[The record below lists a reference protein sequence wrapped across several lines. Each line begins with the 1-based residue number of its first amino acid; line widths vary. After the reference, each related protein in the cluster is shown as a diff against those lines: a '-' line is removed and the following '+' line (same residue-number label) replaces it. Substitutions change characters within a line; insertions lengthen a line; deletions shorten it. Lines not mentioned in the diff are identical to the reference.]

1 MMTKRT
7 KEKCP
12 MEKRTFEVCEKLNN
26 QRIDKGV
33 AEFFGDLTRSYV
45 KKLTDEGNILVNGKK
60 AKASSKLLCGDRVE
74 IHLPDPE
81 PVGAEAQDIPLDIVY
96 EDDSLL
102 VINKP
107 RGMVVH
113 PAVGNYDGTLVNA
126 LLSHCGSSLS
136 TINGVIRPGIVHRL
150 DKDTTGLLVA
160 AKGDAAHL
168 ALSEQL
174 KTRTLKRRY
183 FALVHSNIKE
193 AGGTVDKNLK
203 RSPSDRKKIAV
214 CPTGEGRSAVTHY
227 SVLERF
233 GRYTYIN
240 CDLDTGRT
248 HQIRVHMRW
257 LGHPIVGDKTYGVKN
272 EEFNLEGQLLHAGKI
287 GFIHPKSREYM
298 EFTAPLP
305 EDFEK
310 VLTVLRNKSTFA

>member
-1 MMTKRT
+1 
-7 KEKCP
+7 

-45 KKLTDEGNILVNGKK
+45 KKLTDEGNILINGKK

-74 IHLPDPE
+74 INLPDPE

-113 PAVGNYDGTLVNA
+113 PAAGNYDGTLVNA
-126 LLSHCGSSLS
+126 LLAHCGSSLS

-193 AGGTVDKNLK
+193 DGGTVDKNLK

-214 CPTGEGRSAVTHY
+214 CTAGEGRSAVTHY

-272 EEFNLEGQLLHAGKI
+272 EEFNLIGQLLHAGKI

-298 EFTAPLP
+298 EFTVPLP

>member
-1 MMTKRT
+1 
-7 KEKCP
+7 

-45 KKLTDEGNILVNGKK
+45 KKLTDEGNILINGKK

-74 IHLPDPE
+74 INLPDPE

-113 PAVGNYDGTLVNA
+113 PAAGNYDGTLVNA
-126 LLSHCGSSLS
+126 LLAHCGSSLS

-193 AGGTVDKNLK
+193 DGGTVDKNLK

-214 CPTGEGRSAVTHY
+214 CTAGEGRSAVTHY

-257 LGHPIVGDKTYGVKN
+257 LGHPIIGDKTYGVKN
-272 EEFNLEGQLLHAGKI
+272 EEFNLVGQLLHAGKI

-298 EFTAPLP
+298 EFTVPLP

>member
-1 MMTKRT
+1 MTKRT

-45 KKLTDEGNILVNGKK
+45 KKLTDEGNILINGKK

-74 IHLPDPE
+74 INLPDPE
-81 PVGAEAQDIPLDIVY
+81 SVGAEAQDIPLDIVY

-113 PAVGNYDGTLVNA
+113 PAAGNYDGTLVNA
-126 LLSHCGSSLS
+126 LLAHCGSSLS

-193 AGGTVDKNLK
+193 DGGTVDKNLK

-214 CPTGEGRSAVTHY
+214 CTAGEGRSAVTHY

-272 EEFNLEGQLLHAGKI
+272 EEFNLVGQLLHAGKI

-298 EFTAPLP
+298 EFTVPLP

>member
-1 MMTKRT
+1 MTKRT

-33 AEFFGDLTRSYV
+33 AEFFGDLTRAYV
-45 KKLTDEGNILVNGKK
+45 KKLTDEGNILINGKK

-74 IHLPDPE
+74 INLPDPE

-113 PAVGNYDGTLVNA
+113 PAAGNYDGTLVNA
-126 LLSHCGSSLS
+126 LLAHCGSSLS

-193 AGGTVDKNLK
+193 DGGTVDKNLK

-214 CPTGEGRSAVTHY
+214 CTAGEGRSAVTHY

-272 EEFNLEGQLLHAGKI
+272 EEFNLVGQLLHAGKI

-298 EFTAPLP
+298 EFTVPLP

>member
-1 MMTKRT
+1 
-7 KEKCP
+7 

-45 KKLTDEGNILVNGKK
+45 KKLTDEGNILINGKK
-60 AKASSKLLCGDRVE
+60 AKASSKLLYGDRVE
-74 IHLPDPE
+74 INLPDPE
-81 PVGAEAQDIPLDIVY
+81 PVGAQAQDIPLDIVY

-113 PAVGNYDGTLVNA
+113 PAAGNYDGTLVNA
-126 LLSHCGSSLS
+126 LLAHCGGSLS

-193 AGGTVDKNLK
+193 DGGTVDKNLK

-214 CPTGEGRSAVTHY
+214 CPAGEGRSAVTHY

-233 GRYTYIN
+233 GCYTYIN

-272 EEFNLEGQLLHAGKI
+272 EEFNLVGQLLHAGKI

-298 EFTAPLP
+298 EFTVPLP

>member
-1 MMTKRT
+1 
-7 KEKCP
+7 

-45 KKLTDEGNILVNGKK
+45 KKLTDEGNILINGKK

-74 IHLPDPE
+74 INLPDPE

-113 PAVGNYDGTLVNA
+113 PAAGNYDGTLVNA
-126 LLSHCGSSLS
+126 LLAHCGSSLS

-174 KTRTLKRRY
+174 KTRMLKRRY

-193 AGGTVDKNLK
+193 DGGTVDKNLK

-214 CPTGEGRSAVTHY
+214 CTAGEGRSAVTHY

-272 EEFNLEGQLLHAGKI
+272 EEFNLVGQLLHAGKI

-298 EFTAPLP
+298 EFTVPLP

>member
-1 MMTKRT
+1 
-7 KEKCP
+7 

-33 AEFFGDLTRSYV
+33 AELFGDLTRSYV
-45 KKLTDEGNILVNGKK
+45 KKLTDEGNILINGKK

-74 IHLPDPE
+74 INLPDPE
-81 PVGAEAQDIPLDIVY
+81 AVGAEAQDIPLDIVY

-113 PAVGNYDGTLVNA
+113 PAAGNYDGTLVNA
-126 LLSHCGSSLS
+126 LLAHCGSSLS

-193 AGGTVDKNLK
+193 DGGTVDKNLK

-214 CPTGEGRSAVTHY
+214 CTAREGRSAVTHY

-272 EEFNLEGQLLHAGKI
+272 EEFNLVGQLLHAGKI

-298 EFTAPLP
+298 EFTVPLP

>member
-1 MMTKRT
+1 
-7 KEKCP
+7 

-45 KKLTDEGNILVNGKK
+45 KKLTDEGNILINGKK

-74 IHLPDPE
+74 INLPDPE
-81 PVGAEAQDIPLDIVY
+81 PVGAKAQDIPLDIVY

-113 PAVGNYDGTLVNA
+113 PAAGNYDGTLVNA
-126 LLSHCGSSLS
+126 LLAHCGSSLS

-193 AGGTVDKNLK
+193 DGGTVDKNLK

-214 CPTGEGRSAVTHY
+214 CTAGEGRSAVTHY

-272 EEFNLEGQLLHAGKI
+272 EEFNLVGQLLHAGKI

-298 EFTAPLP
+298 EFTVPLP

>member
-1 MMTKRT
+1 
-7 KEKCP
+7 

-45 KKLTDEGNILVNGKK
+45 KKLTDEGNILINGKK

-74 IHLPDPE
+74 INLPDPE
-81 PVGAEAQDIPLDIVY
+81 AVGAEAQDIPLDIVY

-113 PAVGNYDGTLVNA
+113 PAAGNYDGTLVNA
-126 LLSHCGSSLS
+126 LLAHCGSSLS

-193 AGGTVDKNLK
+193 DGGTVDKNLK

-214 CPTGEGRSAVTHY
+214 CTAGEGRSAVTHY

-272 EEFNLEGQLLHAGKI
+272 EEFNLVGQLLHAGKI

-298 EFTAPLP
+298 EFTVPLP

>member
-1 MMTKRT
+1 MTKRT

-45 KKLTDEGNILVNGKK
+45 KKLTDEGNILINGKK

-74 IHLPDPE
+74 INLPDPE

-113 PAVGNYDGTLVNA
+113 PAAGNYDGTLVNA
-126 LLSHCGSSLS
+126 LLAHCGSSLS

-150 DKDTTGLLVA
+150 EKDTTGLLVA

-193 AGGTVDKNLK
+193 DGGTVDKNLK

-214 CPTGEGRSAVTHY
+214 CTAGEGRSAVTHY

-272 EEFNLEGQLLHAGKI
+272 EEFNLVGQLLHAGKI

-298 EFTAPLP
+298 EFTVPLP

>member
-1 MMTKRT
+1 M
-7 KEKCP
+7 
-12 MEKRTFEVCEKLNN
+12 
-26 QRIDKGV
+26 
-33 AEFFGDLTRSYV
+33 
-45 KKLTDEGNILVNGKK
+45 KKLTDEGNILINGKK

-74 IHLPDPE
+74 INLPDPE

-113 PAVGNYDGTLVNA
+113 PAAGNYDGTLVNA
-126 LLSHCGSSLS
+126 LLAHCGSSLS

-193 AGGTVDKNLK
+193 DGGTVDKNLK

-214 CPTGEGRSAVTHY
+214 CTAGEGRSAVTHY

-272 EEFNLEGQLLHAGKI
+272 EEFNLVGQLLHAGKI

-298 EFTAPLP
+298 EFTVPLP

>member
-1 MMTKRT
+1 MTKRT

-45 KKLTDEGNILVNGKK
+45 KKLTDEGNILINGKK

-74 IHLPDPE
+74 INLPDPE
-81 PVGAEAQDIPLDIVY
+81 SVGAEAQDIPLDIVY

-113 PAVGNYDGTLVNA
+113 PAAGNYDGTLVNA
-126 LLSHCGSSLS
+126 LLAHCGSSLS

-193 AGGTVDKNLK
+193 DGGTVDKNLK

-214 CPTGEGRSAVTHY
+214 CTAGEGRSAVTHY

-272 EEFNLEGQLLHAGKI
+272 EEFNLVGQLLHAGKI

-298 EFTAPLP
+298 EFKVPLP

>member
-1 MMTKRT
+1 
-7 KEKCP
+7 

-45 KKLTDEGNILVNGKK
+45 KKLTDEGNILINGKK

-74 IHLPDPE
+74 INLPDPE
-81 PVGAEAQDIPLDIVY
+81 PVGAQAQDIPLDIVY

-113 PAVGNYDGTLVNA
+113 PAAGNYDGTLVNA
-126 LLSHCGSSLS
+126 LLAHCGGSLS

-193 AGGTVDKNLK
+193 DGGTVDKNLK

-214 CPTGEGRSAVTHY
+214 CPAGEGRSAVTHY

-272 EEFNLEGQLLHAGKI
+272 EEFNLVGQLLHAGKI

-298 EFTAPLP
+298 EFTVPLP

>member
-1 MMTKRT
+1 
-7 KEKCP
+7 

-45 KKLTDEGNILVNGKK
+45 KKLTDEGNILINGKK

-74 IHLPDPE
+74 INLPDPE

-113 PAVGNYDGTLVNA
+113 PAAGNYDGTLVNA
-126 LLSHCGSSLS
+126 LLAHCGSSLS

-174 KTRTLKRRY
+174 KTRTLKRHY

-193 AGGTVDKNLK
+193 DGGTVDKNLK

-214 CPTGEGRSAVTHY
+214 CTAGEGRSAVTHY

-272 EEFNLEGQLLHAGKI
+272 EEFNLVGQLLHAGKI

-298 EFTAPLP
+298 EFTVPLP

>member
-1 MMTKRT
+1 MTKRT

-45 KKLTDEGNILVNGKK
+45 KKLTDEGNILINGKK

-74 IHLPDPE
+74 INLPDPE
-81 PVGAEAQDIPLDIVY
+81 PVGAQAQDIPLDIVY

-113 PAVGNYDGTLVNA
+113 PAAGNYDGTMVNA
-126 LLSHCGSSLS
+126 LLAHCGSSLS

-193 AGGTVDKNLK
+193 DGGTVDKNLK

-214 CPTGEGRSAVTHY
+214 CPAGEGRSAVTHY

-272 EEFNLEGQLLHAGKI
+272 EEFNLVGQLLHAGKI

-298 EFTAPLP
+298 EFTVPLP

>member
-1 MMTKRT
+1 
-7 KEKCP
+7 

-45 KKLTDEGNILVNGKK
+45 KKLTDEGNILINGKK

-74 IHLPDPE
+74 INLPDPE
-81 PVGAEAQDIPLDIVY
+81 SVGAEAQDIPLDIVY

-113 PAVGNYDGTLVNA
+113 PAAGNYDGTLVNA
-126 LLSHCGSSLS
+126 LLAHCGSSLS

-193 AGGTVDKNLK
+193 DGGTVDKNLK

-214 CPTGEGRSAVTHY
+214 CTAGEGRSAVTHY

-272 EEFNLEGQLLHAGKI
+272 EEFNLVGQLLHAGKI

-298 EFTAPLP
+298 EFKVPLP

>member
-1 MMTKRT
+1 
-7 KEKCP
+7 

-45 KKLTDEGNILVNGKK
+45 KKLTDEGNILINGKK

-74 IHLPDPE
+74 INLPDPE

-113 PAVGNYDGTLVNA
+113 PAAGNYDGTLVNA
-126 LLSHCGSSLS
+126 LLAHCGSSLS

-193 AGGTVDKNLK
+193 DGGTVDKNLK

-214 CPTGEGRSAVTHY
+214 CTAGEGRSAVTHY

-272 EEFNLEGQLLHAGKI
+272 EEFNLVGQLLHAGKI
-287 GFIHPKSREYM
+287 GFIHPKSSEYM
-298 EFTAPLP
+298 EFTVPLP

>member
-1 MMTKRT
+1 
-7 KEKCP
+7 

-45 KKLTDEGNILVNGKK
+45 KKLTDEGNILINGKK

-74 IHLPDPE
+74 INLPDPE

-113 PAVGNYDGTLVNA
+113 PAAGNYDGTLVNA
-126 LLSHCGSSLS
+126 LLAHCGSSLS

-193 AGGTVDKNLK
+193 DGGTVDKNLK

-214 CPTGEGRSAVTHY
+214 CTAGEGRSAVAHY

-272 EEFNLEGQLLHAGKI
+272 EEFNLVGQLLHAGKI

-298 EFTAPLP
+298 EFTVPLP

>member
-1 MMTKRT
+1 
-7 KEKCP
+7 

-45 KKLTDEGNILVNGKK
+45 KKLTDEGNILINGKK

-74 IHLPDPE
+74 INLPDPE

-113 PAVGNYDGTLVNA
+113 PAAGNYDGTLVNA
-126 LLSHCGSSLS
+126 LLAHCGSSLS

-193 AGGTVDKNLK
+193 DGGTVDKNLK

-214 CPTGEGRSAVTHY
+214 CTAGEGRSAVTHY
-227 SVLERF
+227 RVLERF

-272 EEFNLEGQLLHAGKI
+272 EEFNLVGQLLHAGKI

-298 EFTAPLP
+298 EFTVPLP

>member
-1 MMTKRT
+1 MTKRT

-45 KKLTDEGNILVNGKK
+45 KKLTDEGNILINGKK

-74 IHLPDPE
+74 INLPDPE

-113 PAVGNYDGTLVNA
+113 PAAGNYDGTLVNA
-126 LLSHCGSSLS
+126 LLAHCGSSLS

-193 AGGTVDKNLK
+193 DGGTVDKNLK

-214 CPTGEGRSAVTHY
+214 CTAGEGRNAVTHY

-272 EEFNLEGQLLHAGKI
+272 EEFNLVGQLLHAGKI

-298 EFTAPLP
+298 EFTVPLP

>member
-45 KKLTDEGNILVNGKK
+45 KKLTDEGNILINGKK

-74 IHLPDPE
+74 INLPDPE
-81 PVGAEAQDIPLDIVY
+81 SVGAEAQDIPLDIVY

-126 LLSHCGSSLS
+126 LLAHCGSSLS

-193 AGGTVDKNLK
+193 DGGTVDKNLK

-214 CPTGEGRSAVTHY
+214 CTAGEGRSAVTHY

-272 EEFNLEGQLLHAGKI
+272 EEFNLVGQLLHAGKI

-298 EFTAPLP
+298 EFTVPLP

>member
-45 KKLTDEGNILVNGKK
+45 KKLTDEGNILINGKK

-74 IHLPDPE
+74 INLPDPE
-81 PVGAEAQDIPLDIVY
+81 SVGAEAQDIPLDIVY

-113 PAVGNYDGTLVNA
+113 PAAGNYDGTLVNA
-126 LLSHCGSSLS
+126 LLAHCGSSLS

-193 AGGTVDKNLK
+193 DGGTVDKNLK

-214 CPTGEGRSAVTHY
+214 CTAGEGRSAVTHY

-272 EEFNLEGQLLHAGKI
+272 EEFNLVGQLLHAGKI

-298 EFTAPLP
+298 EFTVPLP

>member
-1 MMTKRT
+1 
-7 KEKCP
+7 

-45 KKLTDEGNILVNGKK
+45 KKLTDEGNILINGKK

-74 IHLPDPE
+74 INLPDPE

-113 PAVGNYDGTLVNA
+113 PAAGNYDGTLVNA
-126 LLSHCGSSLS
+126 LLAHCGSSLS

-193 AGGTVDKNLK
+193 DGGTVDKNLK

-214 CPTGEGRSAVTHY
+214 CTAGEGRSAVTHY

-272 EEFNLEGQLLHAGKI
+272 EEFNLVGQLLHAGKI

-298 EFTAPLP
+298 EFTVPLP

>member
-1 MMTKRT
+1 
-7 KEKCP
+7 

-45 KKLTDEGNILVNGKK
+45 KKLTDEGNILINGKK

-74 IHLPDPE
+74 INLPDPE
-81 PVGAEAQDIPLDIVY
+81 PVGAQAQDIPLDIVY

-113 PAVGNYDGTLVNA
+113 PAAGNYDGTLVNA
-126 LLSHCGSSLS
+126 LLAHCGSSLS

-193 AGGTVDKNLK
+193 DGGTVDKNLK

-214 CPTGEGRSAVTHY
+214 CTAGEGRSAVTHY

-272 EEFNLEGQLLHAGKI
+272 EEFNLVGQLLHAGKI

-298 EFTAPLP
+298 EFTVPLP

>member
-1 MMTKRT
+1 MTKRT

-45 KKLTDEGNILVNGKK
+45 KKLTDEGNILINGKK

-74 IHLPDPE
+74 INLPDPE

-113 PAVGNYDGTLVNA
+113 PAAGNYDGTLVNA
-126 LLSHCGSSLS
+126 LLAHCGSSLS

-193 AGGTVDKNLK
+193 DGGTVDKNLK

-214 CPTGEGRSAVTHY
+214 CPAGEGRSAVTHY

-272 EEFNLEGQLLHAGKI
+272 EEFNLVGQLLHAGKI

-298 EFTAPLP
+298 EFTVPLP

>member
-1 MMTKRT
+1 
-7 KEKCP
+7 

-45 KKLTDEGNILVNGKK
+45 KKLTDEGNILINGKK

-74 IHLPDPE
+74 INLPDPE

-113 PAVGNYDGTLVNA
+113 PAAGNYDGTLVNA
-126 LLSHCGSSLS
+126 LLAHCGSSLS

-193 AGGTVDKNLK
+193 DGGTVDKNLK

-214 CPTGEGRSAVTHY
+214 CTAGEGRSAVTHY

-272 EEFNLEGQLLHAGKI
+272 EEFNLVGQLLHAGKI
-287 GFIHPKSREYM
+287 GFIHPKSSEYM
-298 EFTAPLP
+298 EFTVPLP

-310 VLTVLRNKSTFA
+310 VLTVLRNKSAFA

>member
-1 MMTKRT
+1 
-7 KEKCP
+7 

-45 KKLTDEGNILVNGKK
+45 KKLTDEGNILINGKK
-60 AKASSKLLCGDRVE
+60 AKASSKLLYGDRVE
-74 IHLPDPE
+74 INLPDPE
-81 PVGAEAQDIPLDIVY
+81 PVGAQAQDIPLDIVY

-113 PAVGNYDGTLVNA
+113 PAAGNYDGTLVNA
-126 LLSHCGSSLS
+126 LLAHCGSSLS

-193 AGGTVDKNLK
+193 DGGTVDKNLK

-214 CPTGEGRSAVTHY
+214 CPAGEGRSAVTHY

-272 EEFNLEGQLLHAGKI
+272 EEFNLVGQLLHAGKI

-298 EFTAPLP
+298 EFTVPLP

>member
-1 MMTKRT
+1 
-7 KEKCP
+7 

-45 KKLTDEGNILVNGKK
+45 KKLTDEGNILINGKK

-74 IHLPDPE
+74 INLPDPE

-113 PAVGNYDGTLVNA
+113 PAAGNYDGTLVNA
-126 LLSHCGSSLS
+126 LLAHCGSSLS

-193 AGGTVDKNLK
+193 DGGTVD
-203 RSPSDRKKIAV
+203 
-214 CPTGEGRSAVTHY
+214 
-227 SVLERF
+227 
-233 GRYTYIN
+233 
-240 CDLDTGRT
+240 
-248 HQIRVHMRW
+248 
-257 LGHPIVGDKTYGVKN
+257 
-272 EEFNLEGQLLHAGKI
+272 
-287 GFIHPKSREYM
+287 
-298 EFTAPLP
+298 
-305 EDFEK
+305 
-310 VLTVLRNKSTFA
+310 

>member
-1 MMTKRT
+1 
-7 KEKCP
+7 

-45 KKLTDEGNILVNGKK
+45 KKLTDEGNILINGKK

-74 IHLPDPE
+74 INLPDPE

-113 PAVGNYDGTLVNA
+113 PAAGNYDGTLVNA
-126 LLSHCGSSLS
+126 LLAHCGGSLS

-193 AGGTVDKNLK
+193 DGGTVDKNLK

-214 CPTGEGRSAVTHY
+214 CPAGEGRSAVTHY

-272 EEFNLEGQLLHAGKI
+272 EEFNLVGQLLHAGKI

-298 EFTAPLP
+298 EFTVPLP

>member
-1 MMTKRT
+1 
-7 KEKCP
+7 

-26 QRIDKGV
+26 QRIDKWV
-33 AEFFGDLTRSYV
+33 VEFFGDLTRSYV
-45 KKLTDEGNILVNGKK
+45 KKLTDEGNILINGKK

-74 IHLPDPE
+74 INLPDPE

-113 PAVGNYDGTLVNA
+113 PAAGNYDGTLVNA
-126 LLSHCGSSLS
+126 LLAHCGSSLS

-193 AGGTVDKNLK
+193 DGGTVDKNLK

-214 CPTGEGRSAVTHY
+214 CTAGEGRSAVTHY

-272 EEFNLEGQLLHAGKI
+272 EEFNLVGQLLHAGKI

-298 EFTAPLP
+298 EFTVPLP

>member
-1 MMTKRT
+1 
-7 KEKCP
+7 

-33 AEFFGDLTRSYV
+33 AKFFGDLTRSYV
-45 KKLTDEGNILVNGKK
+45 KKLTDEGNILINGKK

-74 IHLPDPE
+74 INLPDPE

-113 PAVGNYDGTLVNA
+113 PAAGNYDGTLVNA
-126 LLSHCGSSLS
+126 LLAHCGSSLS

-193 AGGTVDKNLK
+193 DGGTVDKNLK

-214 CPTGEGRSAVTHY
+214 CTAGEGRSAVTHY

-272 EEFNLEGQLLHAGKI
+272 EEFNLVGQLLHAGKI

-298 EFTAPLP
+298 EFTVPLP

>member
-1 MMTKRT
+1 
-7 KEKCP
+7 

-45 KKLTDEGNILVNGKK
+45 KKLTDEGNILINGKK

-74 IHLPDPE
+74 INLPDPE
-81 PVGAEAQDIPLDIVY
+81 PVGAQAQDIPLDIVY

-113 PAVGNYDGTLVNA
+113 PAAGNYDGTLVNA
-126 LLSHCGSSLS
+126 LLAHCGSSLS

-160 AKGDAAHL
+160 AKGDAAHF

-193 AGGTVDKNLK
+193 DGGTVDKNLK

-214 CPTGEGRSAVTHY
+214 CPAGEGRSAVTHY

-272 EEFNLEGQLLHAGKI
+272 EEFNLVGQLLHAGKI

-298 EFTAPLP
+298 EFTVPLP

>member
-1 MMTKRT
+1 
-7 KEKCP
+7 
-12 MEKRTFEVCEKLNN
+12 MEKRTFEVCEKLNKE
-26 QRIDKGV
+26 RIDKGV

-45 KKLTDEGNILVNGKK
+45 KKLTDEGNILINGKK

-74 IHLPDPE
+74 INLPDPE

-113 PAVGNYDGTLVNA
+113 PAAGNYDGTLVNA
-126 LLSHCGSSLS
+126 LLAHCGSSLS

-193 AGGTVDKNLK
+193 DGGTVDKNLK

-214 CPTGEGRSAVTHY
+214 CTAGEGRSAVTHY

-272 EEFNLEGQLLHAGKI
+272 EEFNLVGQLLHAGKI

-298 EFTAPLP
+298 EFTVPLP

>member
-1 MMTKRT
+1 
-7 KEKCP
+7 

-45 KKLTDEGNILVNGKK
+45 KKLTDEGNILINGKK

-74 IHLPDPE
+74 INLPDPE

-113 PAVGNYDGTLVNA
+113 PAAGNYDGTLVNA
-126 LLSHCGSSLS
+126 LLAHCGSSLS

-193 AGGTVDKNLK
+193 DGGTVDKNLK
-203 RSPSDRKKIAV
+203 RSPSDRGKIAV
-214 CPTGEGRSAVTHY
+214 CTAGEGRSAVTHY

-272 EEFNLEGQLLHAGKI
+272 EEFNLVGQLLHAGKI

-298 EFTAPLP
+298 EFTVPLP

>member
-1 MMTKRT
+1 MTKRT

-26 QRIDKGV
+26 QRIDKWV
-33 AEFFGDLTRSYV
+33 VEFFGDLTRSYV
-45 KKLTDEGNILVNGKK
+45 KKLTDEGNILINGKK

-74 IHLPDPE
+74 INLPDPE

-113 PAVGNYDGTLVNA
+113 PAAGNYDGTLVNA
-126 LLSHCGSSLS
+126 LLAHCGSSLS

-193 AGGTVDKNLK
+193 DGGTVDKNLK

-214 CPTGEGRSAVTHY
+214 CTAGEGRSAVTHY

-272 EEFNLEGQLLHAGKI
+272 EEFNLVGQLLHAGKI

-298 EFTAPLP
+298 EFTVPLP

>member
-1 MMTKRT
+1 
-7 KEKCP
+7 

-45 KKLTDEGNILVNGKK
+45 KKLTDEGNILINGKK
-60 AKASSKLLCGDRVE
+60 AKASSKLLYGDRVE
-74 IHLPDPE
+74 INLPDPE

-113 PAVGNYDGTLVNA
+113 PAAGNYDGTLVNA
-126 LLSHCGSSLS
+126 LLAHCGSSLS

-193 AGGTVDKNLK
+193 DGGTVDKNLK

-214 CPTGEGRSAVTHY
+214 CPAGEGRSAVTHY

-272 EEFNLEGQLLHAGKI
+272 EEFNLVGQLLHAGKI

-298 EFTAPLP
+298 EFTVPLP

>member
-1 MMTKRT
+1 
-7 KEKCP
+7 

-45 KKLTDEGNILVNGKK
+45 KKLTDEGNILINGKK

-74 IHLPDPE
+74 INLPDPE

-113 PAVGNYDGTLVNA
+113 PAAGNYDGTLVNA
-126 LLSHCGSSLS
+126 LLAHCGSSLS

-193 AGGTVDKNLK
+193 DGGTVDKNLK

-214 CPTGEGRSAVTHY
+214 CTAGEGRNAVTHY

-272 EEFNLEGQLLHAGKI
+272 EEFNLVGQLLHAGKI

-298 EFTAPLP
+298 EFTVPLP